1 MTPSCWPPLQL
12 AAAAA
17 GRRRCCPPLLLA
29 ASAAGRRCSW
39 PPLQLAAAA
48 AHETAA
54 QAPPWADAGLNGG
67 AFFELPGCVNTY
79 AVGGTCGRRAHASWH
94 GEGGDHGRHFVTGL
108 GRAVANV
115 LIENVRL
122 NDLSE
127 QAAQSAFWSA
137 MTPDDTAHRN
147 ITFRKVVSMRTMRD
161 GINVHGHV
169 VGWLGEDLHFER
181 CGDDVYAVWGAGGG
195 ADVDQTGFDK
205 PCAPSRRESCGP
217 HSGGFPPPLDQP
229 PTPLD
234 QMAAARPW
242 LLLLPSTPLYPMAAA
257 RSEARRPISRCADVK
272 CGLTNRP
279 ATDIVYRRVFAKP
292 GGSWSSCSH
301 VFGAGRVAFE
311 DMLCCNT
318 PQQAYQYPALT
329 IDSTFCPSYAN
340 ANVSFKGLRWFDDGH
355 KDLCAPGAGG
365 TTPVRAQAGG
375 ATGWS
380 ASALHTEELG
390 CEQ

>member
-1 MTPSCWPPLQL
+1 
-12 AAAAA
+12 
-17 GRRRCCPPLLLA
+17 
-29 ASAAGRRCSW
+29 
-39 PPLQLAAAA
+39 
-48 AHETAA
+48 
-54 QAPPWADAGLNGG
+54 
-67 AFFELPGCVNTY
+67 
-79 AVGGTCGRRAHASWH
+79 
-94 GEGGDHGRHFVTGL
+94 VTGL

-205 PCAPSRRESCGP
+205 P
-217 HSGGFPPPLDQP
+217 
-229 PTPLD
+229 
-234 QMAAARPW
+234 
-242 LLLLPSTPLYPMAAA
+242 Y
-257 RSEARRPISRCADVK
+257 VK

-279 ATDIVYRRVFAKP
+279 ATNIVYRRVFAKP